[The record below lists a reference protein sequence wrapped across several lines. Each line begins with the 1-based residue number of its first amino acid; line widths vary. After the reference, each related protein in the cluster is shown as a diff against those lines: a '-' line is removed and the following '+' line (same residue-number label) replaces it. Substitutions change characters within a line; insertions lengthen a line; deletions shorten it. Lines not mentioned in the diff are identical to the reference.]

1 MKEEREILRKNRED
15 FIQAKN
21 EELAKLEQ
29 ATNDLST
36 RFNAMLQETLNKMK
50 QKIKIANKQWEDEN
64 ETKMLAKFEDIVN
77 PGNSAI

>member
-1 MKEEREILRKNRED
+1 MKEEREILWKNRED

-50 QKIKIANKQWEDEN
+50 
-64 ETKMLAKFEDIVN
+64 
-77 PGNSAI
+77 

>member
-1 MKEEREILRKNRED
+1 LEYKIQQNTEEISKMKEEREILRKNREE

-50 QKIKIANKQWEDEN
+50 
-64 ETKMLAKFEDIVN
+64 
-77 PGNSAI
+77 

>member
-1 MKEEREILRKNRED
+1 LEYKIQQNTEEISKMKEEREILRKNRED

-50 QKIKIANKQWEDEN
+50 
-64 ETKMLAKFEDIVN
+64 
-77 PGNSAI
+77 

>member
-1 MKEEREILRKNRED
+1 LEYKIQQNTEEISKMKEEREILRKNRED

-36 RFNAMLQETLNKMK
+36 RFNAMLQETLYKMK
-50 QKIKIANKQWEDEN
+50 
-64 ETKMLAKFEDIVN
+64 
-77 PGNSAI
+77 

>member
-1 MKEEREILRKNRED
+1 LEYKIHQNNEEISKMKEEREILRKNRED

-50 QKIKIANKQWEDEN
+50 
-64 ETKMLAKFEDIVN
+64 
-77 PGNSAI
+77 